1 MRRSGTLAG
10 AKSARPSSS
19 GDVRIRPA
27 VTDDRA
33 ALYEICLLTG
43 DAGEDASARY
53 VDDDL
58 LGDVWVGP
66 YLALEP
72 DLAFVAED
80 GGVAVGYVLAAADT
94 AAFESACEA
103 SWWPRLRVRYPDA
116 PTSGALTPDQEL
128 HRWIH
133 HPPPTPAELLADHPA
148 HLHIDL
154 LPQAQGLGLGRRL
167 IDTLLGALRDRGV
180 RGVHLGVDADNHR
193 AMGFYEHLGFTRLG
207 PDHDGSDGLIYGL
220 HL

>member
-1 MRRSGTLAG
+1 MSEP
-10 AKSARPSSS
+10 PSSRH
-19 GDVRIRPA
+19 DVTIRPA
-27 VTDDRA
+27 VAGDRA

-43 DAGEDASARY
+43 DAGEDASPLY
-53 VDDDL
+53 VEPDL
-58 LGDVWVGP
+58 LGEVWVGP
-66 YLALEP
+66 YLALEA
-72 DLAFVAED
+72 DLAFVAD
-80 GGVAVGYVLAAADT
+80 DAGTAVGYVLGAADT
-94 AAFESACEA
+94 AAFEAAAEA

-133 HPPPTPAELLADHPA
+133 HPPPTPAELLADYPA

-154 LPQAQGLGLGRRL
+154 LPRAQGLGLGRRL
-167 IDTLLGALRDRGV
+167 IDTLLGVLRDRGAP
-180 RGVHLGVDADNHR
+180 GVHLGVDAGNHR

-207 PDHDGSDGLIYGL
+207 PDHDGSGGSLYGL